1 MILMLYF
8 VASTVAVERS
18 FSRGRILISHLR
30 NRLRSD
36 TIRALMCFGDWSR
49 LDLFT
54 PRELI
59 DMLKDESD
67 VIEDD
72 VEFVD
77 DELVMG

>member
-1 MILMLYF
+1 
-8 VASTVAVERS
+8 
-18 FSRGRILISHLR
+18 
-30 NRLRSD
+30 
-36 TIRALMCFGDWSR
+36 MCFGDWSR

-59 DMLKDESD
+59 DMQKDESD
-67 VIEDD
+67 VIKDN